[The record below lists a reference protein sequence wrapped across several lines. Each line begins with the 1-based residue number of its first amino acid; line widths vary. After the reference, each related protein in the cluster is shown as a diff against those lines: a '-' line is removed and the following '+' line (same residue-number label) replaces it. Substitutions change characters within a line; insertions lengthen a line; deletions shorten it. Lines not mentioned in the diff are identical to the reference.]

1 MCRQKDLGLVV
12 IDHLHIL
19 KSDKQFKDQYALL
32 TYLSRR
38 TKILAQDLNVPVLL
52 LSQMN
57 RANAARETKEPT
69 MSDLRGSGSIEQ
81 DSNLVIFVYTAENLL
96 RFQEPKEGTKNMT
109 SGRRIW
115 KGQREKRR
123 FRLSRTAAG
132 EPENLQ
138 SGLKKNGVYLL
149 TAGEVL
155 MTDFKTFGEA
165 CLALIKS
172 WGDKDAD

>member
-1 MCRQKDLGLVV
+1 M

-57 RANAARETKEPT
+57 RANAAREIKEPT

-96 RFQEPKEGTKNMT
+96 KFQEPKEGTKNTKMGRC
-109 SGRRIW
+109 SGTGKR
-115 KGQREKRR
+115 KGADFGCQESPRKNREIY
-123 FRLSRTAAG
+123 S
-132 EPENLQ
+132 Q
-138 SGLKKNGVYLL
+138 V
-149 TAGEVL
+149 
-155 MTDFKTFGEA
+155 
-165 CLALIKS
+165 
-172 WGDKDAD
+172 